1 MVGKVFELLPAAVG
15 RASLLGV
22 PSDGDRGDRVWV
34 SMHSI
39 GRYGGG
45 PSIRSSCGSQKKP
58 SVGAFLRIYCL
69 ATSLAIHD
77 PAIVNIAHVMLGNS
91 LATTERFYNLAQTLE
106 TGRNG
111 QPRADITSGPLASQG
126 FVIGKGLWSCEPRL

>member
-1 MVGKVFELLPAAVG
+1 LAKYLNYYRPLLAG
-15 RASLLGV
+15 HRY
-22 PSDGDRGDRVWV
+22 RGDRVWV

-91 LATTERFYNLAQTLE
+91 LATTERFYNLAHKRSRRDEMVNRALTSLR
-106 TGRNG
+106 GRL
-111 QPRADITSGPLASQG
+111 QA
-126 FVIGKGLWSCEPRL
+126 KGL